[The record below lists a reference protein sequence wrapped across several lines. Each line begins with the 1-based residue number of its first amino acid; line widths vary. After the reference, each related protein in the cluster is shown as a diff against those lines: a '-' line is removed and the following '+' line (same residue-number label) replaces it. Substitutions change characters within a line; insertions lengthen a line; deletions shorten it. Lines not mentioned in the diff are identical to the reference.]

1 MTRAWIGTALLAAS
15 WLPGLGYFQP
25 ANHFV
30 WLCAVATA
38 AVLLSGLPIRWPD
51 RRQMLVAIL
60 LLLPAAWLMP
70 FPYKAIPVL
79 LAAGLIVQVAPA
91 ARRWPRKLGQ
101 GAVVA
106 GVVLLAQLLVL
117 EAYSILTARSHELP
131 QPLAKLVGAVPQLLG
146 IDAAVDGSVMATHD
160 LGETRR
166 FAATWEL
173 VLDPA
178 TLCFFV
184 GGSIALGLLYCG
196 LVDHGDRWRR
206 WLRSSLVLLAVT
218 LAWVPFRVA
227 LLIATVFHR
236 ALRADAITG
245 PNVADVLV
253 SSWIHILLLA
263 GLVLMAIRLIRKPS
277 AQGEEEQP
285 ESDEPTT
292 SAAQR
297 WPRVPVPLLLG
308 MGVAV
313 LAVLFHWDPVGR
325 PKSGRIMFVERH
337 STWEPTTE
345 PYRTTVYGEAGSY
358 NYAALFEY
366 CGQYYEMLRL
376 LEDEEINDQMLDR
389 CDVLVIKTPTSRYS
403 SNEVAAVVRFVQRGG
418 SLLMIGDHTNVF
430 NMNTYLNDV
439 SRHFGFT
446 FRNDLLFRVGSPYV
460 QKYRPPLVAHPVV
473 QHVPPMNFAVSCSID
488 PGRSAGKMVIRNTGL
503 YNLPPAYQE
512 MNYHPQAEYRHD
524 MQYGA
529 WCQMW
534 ATRCGK
540 GRVLA
545 FADSTLFSNFCVF
558 QPGKKELFM
567 GMLDWLNRTSVFDRM
582 WARLLVVLPFGL
594 AGMALL
600 IYGLRQGRPQ
610 KASWLV
616 MVAAGFAGWTAGSL
630 AIILYGGLA
639 MPPPT
644 VKRPIPHVVIDRA
657 LSEVPLHTGAF
668 ADDKE
673 ARGYGLLEQW
683 IPRIG
688 IYISR
693 QSDADVFTGDGLVI
707 ICPTRS
713 VSKDYRDR
721 LVQFVESGGHVLVF
735 DAIDLEGSTANS
747 LLWPFGLAS
756 SHATEPVDQGELRL
770 VESELKTPLDVSC
783 QITGGDPIAWL
794 GEMPV
799 AARIRYDQGTVTA
812 VGCGA
817 LFNDTNMGTNWL
829 IPPDEDMLNRYE
841 VLYALLRIAFSDQ
854 RTSGLVE
861 P

>member
-15 WLPGLGYFQP
+15 WLLGLGYFQP
-25 ANHFV
+25 ANDFV
-30 WLCAVATA
+30 WLCCLA
-38 AVLLSGLPIRWPD
+38 AAAALFGDLPIRWPA
-51 RRQMLVAIL
+51 RRQTLAAVL
-60 LLLPAAWLMP
+60 LLLPAAWLTP
-70 FPYKAIPVL
+70 LPHKAIPLL
-79 LAAGLIVQVAPA
+79 LAAGLIVRIAPA
-91 ARRWPRKLGQ
+91 VRSWPRKLGQ
-101 GAVVA
+101 GAVAA
-106 GVVLLAQLLVL
+106 GAILLAQSLALH
-117 EAYSILTARSHELP
+117 AYSILTARSHELP
-131 QPLAKLVGAVPQLLG
+131 GPLAQLVGAVPRLLG
-146 IDAAVDGSVMATHD
+146 IDAAVDGSVVAAHG

-166 FAATWEL
+166 FAAAWEL

-178 TLCFFV
+178 TLCFVV
-184 GGSIALGLLYCG
+184 GGVVALGLVHCG
-196 LVDHGDRWRR
+196 VAHGSNLRRR

-227 LLIATVFHR
+227 LLMALVFHR
-236 ALRADAITG
+236 ALRADYITQ

-263 GLVLMAIRLIRKPS
+263 GPVFMAIRFVRRPAAQEEQEERTNDEPAAPATQRKPCL
-277 AQGEEEQP
+277 
-285 ESDEPTT
+285 
-292 SAAQR
+292 AA
-297 WPRVPVPLLLG
+297 PLLIG
-308 MGVAV
+308 VGVAV
-313 LAVLFHWDPVGR
+313 LTVLLHWEPAGR

-345 PYRTTVYGEAGSY
+345 PYGTTVYGEAGSY
-358 NYAALFEY
+358 NYAALFDY
-366 CGQYYEMLRL
+366 CGQYYNMLRL
-376 LEDEEINDQMLDR
+376 LEDEEINDETLDR

-403 SNEVAAVVRFVQRGG
+403 TSEVSAVVRFVRRGG

-460 QKYRPPLVAHPVV
+460 QKYRPPLVAHPIVGR
-473 QHVPPMNFAVSCSID
+473 VPPMNFAVSCSID
-488 PGRSAGKMVIRNTGL
+488 PGRSVGKMVIRNAGL

-540 GRVLA
+540 GRVVA

-567 GMLDWLNRTSVFDRM
+567 GMLNWLNRASVFDRQ
-582 WARLLVVLPFGL
+582 WVRLLVVLPFGL
-594 AGMALL
+594 AGVALL
-600 IYGLRQGRPQ
+600 CLGLRQAQRQ
-610 KASWLV
+610 NASWLLTI
-616 MVAAGFAGWTAGSL
+616 AAGLAGWTVGSL
-630 AIILYGGLA
+630 AIILYGRCA
-639 MPPPT
+639 MPPPA
-644 VKRPIPHVVIDRA
+644 VQRPMTHIVIDRT

-668 ADDKE
+668 ADDQKG
-673 ARGYGLLEQW
+673 RGYGLMEQW

-688 IYISR
+688 NYISR
-693 QSDADVFTGDGLVI
+693 QTGDDVFTGDGLVI

-713 VSKDYRDR
+713 VSRDYRDR
-721 LVQFVESGGHVLVF
+721 LVRYVESGGRVLVF
-735 DAIDLEGSTANS
+735 DAIDLEGSTVNS

-756 SHATEPVDQGELRL
+756 SHATEPVDRGELRL

-783 QITGGDPIAWL
+783 QITGGQPIAWL

-799 AARIRYDQGTVTA
+799 AARVTYGQGTVTA

-817 LFNDTNMGTNWL
+817 LFNDTNMGANWL
-829 IPPDEDMLNRYE
+829 IPPDADMQNRYE
-841 VLYALLRIAFSDQ
+841 VLYALLRTALP
-854 RTSGLVE
+854 SGS
-861 P
+861 

>member
-15 WLPGLGYFQP
+15 WPLGLGYFQP
-25 ANHFV
+25 ASHFAWACV
-30 WLCAVATA
+30 LAAAT
-38 AVLLSGLPIRWPD
+38 VTLSNLPIRWPD
-51 RRQMLVAIL
+51 GRQMSVAIL
-60 LLLPAAWLMP
+60 LLLSAAWLLP
-70 FPYKAIPVL
+70 LPYKAAPLL
-79 LAAGLIVQVAPA
+79 LAAGLIAQLAPA
-91 ARRWPRKLGQ
+91 VRHWPRKLGQ

-106 GVVLLAQLLVL
+106 GAILLAQSLALQV
-117 EAYSILTARSHELP
+117 YTILTARSHDLP
-131 QPLAKLVGAVPQLLG
+131 GPLAKLVGAVPQLLG
-146 IDAAVDGSVMATHD
+146 IDAAVDGSVVATHS
-160 LGETRR
+160 LGQTRR

-178 TLCFFV
+178 TLCFFI
-184 GGSIALGLLYCG
+184 GGLIVLGLLYCSVSNG
-196 LVDHGDRWRR
+196 GDRWRN
-206 WLRSSLVLLAVT
+206 WLRSTLVLLAVT
-218 LAWVPFRVA
+218 LAWVPFRIA
-227 LLIATVFHR
+227 LLMAIVFHR
-236 ALRADAITG
+236 ALRADAITE

-253 SSWIHILLLA
+253 SSWIHVLLLA
-263 GLVLMAIRLIRKPS
+263 GPVFLAIRLIRKPS
-277 AQGEEEQP
+277 AHEKKGRP
-285 ESDEPTT
+285 EGDKPTV

-297 WPRVPVPLLLG
+297 WPRVPAPLLIG
-308 MGVAV
+308 IGVMV
-313 LAVLFHWDPVGR
+313 LAVLLHWDPVGR
-325 PKSGRIMFVERH
+325 PESGRIMFVERH

-345 PYRTTVYGEAGSY
+345 PYGTTVYGEAGSY

-366 CGQYYEMLRL
+366 CGQYYDMLRL
-376 LEDEEINDQMLDR
+376 LDDEEINDDTLDR
-389 CDVLVIKTPTSRYS
+389 CDVLVIKTPTSRYTKD
-403 SNEVAAVVRFVQRGG
+403 EVAAVDRFVRRGG

-439 SRHFGFT
+439 SRRFGFT

-460 QKYRPPLVAHPVV
+460 QKYRPPLVAHPIV

-488 PGRSAGKMVIRNTGL
+488 PGVSAGKMVIRNAGL

-529 WCQMW
+529 WCQAW

-567 GMLDWLNRTSVFDRM
+567 GMLDWLNRTSVFDRL
-582 WARLLVVLPFGL
+582 WVRLLVVLPLGFT
-594 AGMALL
+594 GMALL
-600 IYGLRQGRPQ
+600 VFGLRQGRPQ
-610 KASWLV
+610 EASWLV

-630 AIILYGGLA
+630 AIILYGGIA

-644 VKRPIPHVVIDRA
+644 VERPIPHVVIDRA

-673 ARGYGLLEQW
+673 GRGYGLLEQW

-693 QSDADVFTGDGLVI
+693 KSDVDAFTGDGLVI

-713 VSKDYRDR
+713 VSRDYRDR

-783 QITGGDPIAWL
+783 QITGGEPIAWL

-799 AARIRYDQGTVTA
+799 AARIPYGQGTVTA

-841 VLYALLRIAFSDQ
+841 VLYALLRTALLAGS
-854 RTSGLVE
+854 
-861 P
+861 